1 MTGEKV
7 TVNYYNLLKNDV
19 YLDLSLNIEKLI
31 KTIFWKIFYPSLNK
45 EVIRRTNSY
54 QTTEYVIKN
63 PNTK

>member
-19 YLDLSLNIEKLI
+19 YLDLSLNSEKLI

-45 EVIRRTNSY
+45 EVIKRINSN
-54 QTTEYVIKN
+54 QTTDM
-63 PNTK
+63 